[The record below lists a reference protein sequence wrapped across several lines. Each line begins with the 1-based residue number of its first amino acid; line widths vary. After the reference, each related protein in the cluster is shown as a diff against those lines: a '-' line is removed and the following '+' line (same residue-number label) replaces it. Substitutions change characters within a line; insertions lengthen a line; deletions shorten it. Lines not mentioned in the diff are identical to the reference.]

1 MKRRRLPFLLAPLLA
16 LAIVSA
22 VPVTAIGQRAPV
34 TDRHWTPPRTADGVP
49 DLQGYWEFS
58 HYPDGTFRPA
68 SPAASIEA
76 YAPTP
81 FRRGGPSLIVDP
93 PDGRIPYQPIALAR
107 KRSFTD
113 LADHAPVAAIDP
125 NAYCSL
131 QGVPRSVYMP
141 NGIQI
146 LQVPFAVTILGEFNH
161 NYRVIP
167 TDGRPHLTKNVA
179 THMGDSR
186 GRWEGNTLVVEVTNL
201 NGKPWLD
208 SVGNF
213 TSDTLRVVERWTP
226 VDPDTLRYE
235 ATLTDPNVYTRPWTM
250 AFQMRR
256 IKEPGYHL
264 MEHACHEGERSFD
277 HIVDAHPEVL
287 KEVPK

>member
-1 MKRRRLPFLLAPLLA
+1 MKSHRPHFLPAALLGLL
-16 LAIVSA
+16 IVS
-22 VPVTAIGQRAPV
+22 IAPAPAGAQSAPAAGGNWV
-34 TDRHWTPPRTADGVP
+34 PPRTAEGVP
-49 DLQGYWEFS
+49 DLQGVWQFS
-58 HYPDGTFRPA
+58 HYPDGTPIRGGV
-68 SPAASIEA
+68 AASVEA

-81 FRRGGPSLIVDP
+81 FRNGAPSLVSDP
-93 PDGRIPYQPIALAR
+93 ANGRIPYEPAALAR

-113 LADHAPVAAIDP
+113 LTDHAPMAAIDP

-146 LQVPFAVTILGEFNH
+146 LQVRGAVVILGEFNH
-161 NYRVIP
+161 NYRVIR
-167 TDGRPHLTKNVA
+167 TDGRPRLNAAVPLY
-179 THMGDSR
+179 MGDSR
-186 GRWEGNTLVVEVTNL
+186 GRWEGNALVVEVTNL

-213 TSDTLRVVERWTP
+213 TSDTLRVVERWTL
-226 VDPDTLRYE
+226 VNPDTLVYK
-235 ATLTDPNVYTRPWTM
+235 ATLSDPTLYTRSWTM
-250 AFQMRR
+250 SFRMRR
-256 IKEPGYHL
+256 EKAGYEL

-287 KEVPK
+287 KAVPK